1 MRMTADFDLKT
12 YLQVQRQKVD
22 MALEGYIK
30 SVCPKQRLHEPVQYT
45 LLAPGKRLRPIL
57 CLAACMTVDG
67 KEDQAIPAACAL
79 EMIHTYSLI
88 HDDLPAL
95 DNDDLRR
102 GRPTCHKAFDEATAI
117 LTGDALLT
125 MAFEVLTSREGKLPD
140 DAAGRWLQVIGII
153 SRAAGCN
160 GMIEGQARDLAYEGI
175 AISQHALQEMHALKT
190 GALIS
195 AAVLSGA
202 VIGRANDVQIKQL
215 TEYARKIGLAFQ
227 VVDDILNVMGTPE
240 ELGKAVGTDQA
251 RCKNTY
257 PALLGLESA
266 QQFANDLVDG
276 ALQALTF
283 FDNKAE
289 PLRALARYII
299 KRRR

>member
-1 MRMTADFDLKT
+1 MSEFDLKG
-12 YLQVQRQKVD
+12 YLSSQREKVNA
-22 MALEGYIK
+22 ALEGYID
-30 SVCPKQRLHEPVQYT
+30 SICPRQRLRDPVRYT
-45 LLAPGKRLRPIL
+45 LLAPGKRLRPVL
-57 CLAACMTVDG
+57 CLAACDLVG
-67 KEDQAIPAACAL
+67 GQVDQAMPAACAL

-125 MAFEVLTSREGKLPD
+125 MAFEVLSLADVGGSEKMIRRCLK
-140 DAAGRWLQVIGII
+140 VVGII
-153 SRAAGCN
+153 SRAAGCS
-160 GMIEGQARDLAYEGI
+160 GMIEGQARDIAFEGI
-175 AISQHALQEMHALKT
+175 SIGQKELQEMHALKT

-195 AAVLSGA
+195 AAVASGA
-202 VIGRANDVQIKQL
+202 IMGAADDAHIKRL
-215 TEYARKIGLAFQ
+215 TDYAQKIGVAFQ
-227 VVDDILNVMGTPE
+227 VVDDILNVLGTPE
-240 ELGKAVGTDQA
+240 ELGKAVGTDLA
-251 RCKNTY
+251 RRKNTY
-257 PALLGLESA
+257 PALLGLDSA
-266 QQFANDLVDG
+266 RKFAHDLVDG

-299 KRRR
+299 ERRR